1 MSFNPKA
8 IKYGAPKQKDT
19 NETTTEMAHDTD
31 TAVAQEK
38 AKLDALRE
46 LARQQ
51 AISRGVQLNRHRDE
65 QVEDEL
71 ESVAHDTALNVAQMS
86 KVVEQVDDKMVG
98 SYEAQIEAPA
108 SPDEAQV
115 KQEAKPKAK
124 STKKQKSK
132 KKNTHELSF

>member
-8 IKYGAPKQKDT
+8 IKYGAPKEKDR
-19 NETTTEMAHDTD
+19 NDATTETVHDTD
-31 TAVAQEK
+31 TAVAQER

-46 LARQQ
+46 LSRQQ
-51 AISRGVQLNRHRDE
+51 AISRGVQLNRHHDE

-98 SYEAQIEAPA
+98 SYEAQTEAPA
-108 SPDEAQV
+108 TPDESQV
-115 KQEAKPKAK
+115 KQKAKPKAK

-132 KKNTHELSF
+132 KKNTHELSL